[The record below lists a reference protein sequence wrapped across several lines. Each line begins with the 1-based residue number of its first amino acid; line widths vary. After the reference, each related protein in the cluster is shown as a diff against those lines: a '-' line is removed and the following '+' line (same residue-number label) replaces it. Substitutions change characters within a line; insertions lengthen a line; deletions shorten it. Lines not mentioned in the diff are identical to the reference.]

1 MTVTLTEVKKML
13 NEVRMPYSR
22 DNIEEYLKLAVKED
36 MTCLEFAHMLLRK
49 ETSHKSEIALQKR
62 IKQANFPYVATIEDF
77 DFSFQTSVTKRQITQ
92 LLDMNWVEKAFN
104 LLFLGPPSVGKT
116 HLAVSL
122 GMKAVEMGYK
132 VSFISMDHL
141 IKLLKTEEISNKS
154 QKALKKIMA
163 SDMVAIDEV
172 GYLPITRQEANQF
185 FQLVSA
191 LYQNTSI
198 IITSNKGFDDW
209 VEIMGDPVITT
220 AILDRLV
227 HNSEI
232 FNMTGDSWRLKNRN
246 TIFSN

>member
-1 MTVTLTEVKKML
+1 MTVAEVKKML
-13 NEVRMPYSR
+13 NEVRMPYCR
-22 DNIEEYLKLAVKED
+22 DNIEEYLQLAMKED
-36 MTCLEFAHMLLRK
+36 MTCLEFLNMVLK
-49 ETSHKSEIALQKR
+49 QETSRKNELSLQKR
-62 IKQANFPYVATIEDF
+62 IKQADFPYVATIEEF

-132 VSFISMDHL
+132 VSFTSMDNL

-154 QKALKKIMA
+154 QKTLKKIIA
-163 SDMVAIDEV
+163 SDMVLIDEV

-198 IITSNKGFDDW
+198 IITSNKGFEDW

-232 FNMTGDSWRLKNRN
+232 FNMTGDSYRLKNRN